1 MAASLALQRRP
12 SSPPS
17 HNRHRRFASETAI
30 VMSREEA
37 ARISGKIDE
46 EIKKESARQK
56 DARKREVKVMLLGQA
71 ESGKSTL
78 QKQFQLFYASK
89 TLDVERL
96 SWIPVVYFNI
106 IKALRMIFAEI
117 DHELSIQTPNEPLS
131 SYDVRQELNSLRVRL
146 LPLLALETTLA
157 SELSGG
163 VSIAG
168 GRTGAYVRAGWQGL
182 LNSTLV
188 ADSKKPE
195 IENRTRETTRLVA
208 RTLAVAV
215 DDIDALWTHEAVK
228 FYIQHRK
235 IRLDDSASYFLK
247 HIQRIAEPEFSPSN
261 DDILNVRLQTLGV
274 MEHTFPISM
283 AGKKYDWKLYDVG
296 GARGQ
301 RHAWIPYFDDATA
314 IIFLAPI
321 SAFDQYLE
329 EDPKTNRIDDSLQLF
344 TTICSNE
351 LLKDAHLVV
360 LLNKIDI
367 LRDKL
372 DAGTRVR
379 KYITSFGERPNNFET
394 VSDYFRS
401 HFIQVHRRKGFP
413 NRPLYVHFTSMLDI
427 KATQSIIANVA
438 EAIMRKHIA
447 DSGLS

>member
-1 MAASLALQRRP
+1 
-12 SSPPS
+12 
-17 HNRHRRFASETAI
+17 
-30 VMSREEA
+30 MSREEA
-37 ARISGKIDE
+37 ARISGEIDE

-89 TLDVERL
+89 TLDAERL

-106 IKALRMIFAEI
+106 IKALRMIFAEL
-117 DHELSIQTPNEPLS
+117 DHEMALQTPTDALS
-131 SYDVRQELNSLRVRL
+131 SREIKQELNSLRVKL
-146 LPLLALETTLA
+146 LPLLALENTLA

-168 GRTGAYVRAGWQGL
+168 GRTGAYVRLGWQSL
-182 LNSTLV
+182 FASTL
-188 ADSKKPE
+188 AMSSDSKRPQV
-195 IENRTRETTRLVA
+195 ENRTRETTRLVA
-208 RTLAVAV
+208 RTLVHAV
-215 DDIDALWTHEAVK
+215 DDIDALWMHEVTK
-228 FYIQHRK
+228 FYIQQCK
-235 IRLDDSASYFLK
+235 IHLEDSASYFLN
-247 HIQRIAEPEFSPSN
+247 HIQRIAEPEYRPSN
-261 DDILNVRLQTLGV
+261 DDILHVRLQTLGV
-274 MEHTFPISM
+274 MEHTFPITM
-283 AGKKYDWKLYDVG
+283 VGKTYDWKLYDVG

-344 TTICSNE
+344 TAICSHE

-372 DAGTRVR
+372 DAGTKVR

-401 HFIQVHRRKGFP
+401 HFIQAHRRKGFP
-413 NRPLYVHFTSMLDI
+413 NRPLYIHFTSMLDI
-427 KATQSIIANVA
+427 RATQSIISNVA
-438 EAIMRKHIA
+438 EAIMRKHITEV
-447 DSGLS
+447 GLS